1 MPLAKLSGQSG
12 RIEVILCLEK
22 RSSSG
27 LEKSPLGNKWAIELI
42 ETSSLRHA
50 AAKIPPHPPGQAVCV
65 YFIKCPV
72 GGEPVYATGHFPNSE
87 RSYISDQ
94 VWANKHL
101 TSHLKRTST
110 SQVAQSYI
118 GPIWFISSLFC
129 KYLSFSRQMGPINS
143 RF

>member
-1 MPLAKLSGQSG
+1 MEASCQALGPIRPDRSDIVLRETFLLS
-12 RIEVILCLEK
+12 
-22 RSSSG
+22 

-42 ETSSLRHA
+42 ETSTASNRRKNSPA
-50 AAKIPPHPPGQAVCV
+50 RAPSV
-65 YFIKCPV
+65 FILSSVLLEP
-72 GGEPVYATGHFPNSE
+72 GEPVYATGHFPNSE

-118 GPIWFISSLFC
+118 GPIWFISWSAGSFANIC
-129 KYLSFSRQMGPINS
+129 KLSQSRWDQ
-143 RF
+143 